1 MVTQVNVHEA
11 KSQLSRLIEQVLAG
25 EEVTIARAGKPVVDL
40 VVHRGHAIVYGLGK
54 DWAVDPDVFEGIDPD
69 IQEMF
74 YGPDWEST
82 PSPDTW
88 ASEARG
94 TS

>member
-11 KSQLSRLIEQVLAG
+11 KTQLSKLIEQVLAG

-40 VVHRGHAIVYGLGK
+40 VRHREPQVVFGSLKGWH
-54 DWAVDPDVFEGIDPD
+54 VDPEVLEGIDTE

-74 YGPDWEST
+74 YGPGWESISV
-82 PSPDTW
+82 PVEGPAEGS
-88 ASEARG
+88 G
-94 TS
+94 Q